1 MQTGNV
7 PLEDMARA
15 IARQHGHKGAILIT
29 VSDDGYHVGVAGLDD
44 REIQDALC
52 VGIHHN
58 LVMVDAANQS

>member
-1 MQTGNV
+1 METQNM

-29 VSDDGYHVGVAGLDD
+29 VSDDGYHVGVAGLED
-44 REIQDALC
+44 REVQDALC

-58 LVMVDAANQS
+58 MAMMDAGSD